1 MALDLPG
8 ITFLL
13 GLEVAGEMMA
23 LWVNDELIL
32 EDVPLSR
39 SDGWIGLISFGGPV
53 TYEGLKVLIGE

>member
-1 MALDLPG
+1 VALDLPEK
-8 ITFLL
+8 TFLL
-13 GLEVAGEMMA
+13 RLEDAGEVMA
-23 LWVNDELIL
+23 LWVNDGLII